1 MAIPIENI
9 YYLLCYAWNKLDE
22 RDRVKVSTEDCSTL
36 LDLFAKVLI
45 NSTRILLKRG
55 IDRNYVPITTEFAGV
70 KGKLELSAT
79 LKTDL
84 LLRQRTI
91 CSFDEFSSNIMT
103 NRILLSTLRDL
114 LRTRGLDAG
123 FKKDI
128 KDLVWRF
135 GDVEPL
141 ELTRAHFAAVKL
153 HRNNKF
159 YDFVLRVCR
168 IVFENR
174 LLSER
179 TGEFEFQ
186 DFVRDERKMS
196 GLFEEFVRRFYEIE
210 QDEFRVGR
218 EDIYWQ
224 LQGPDRA
231 LLPKMQTDVTLR
243 SAREKIIIET
253 KFYADP
259 LKGSYDSEK
268 LPAANLYQLFSYLL
282 NQRVDERSM
291 RTTGILLY
299 ARTDR
304 DIDLDYEYEGHRFL
318 VRTVNLAAGWKE
330 IEERL
335 RAIVGTG

>member
-1 MAIPIENI
+1 ME
-9 YYLLCYAWNKLDE
+9 
-22 RDRVKVSTEDCSTL
+22 
-36 LDLFAKVLI
+36 
-45 NSTRILLKRG
+45 
-55 IDRNYVPITTEFAGV
+55 TT
-70 KGKLELSAT
+70 
-79 LKTDL
+79 
-84 LLRQRTI
+84 
-91 CSFDEFSSNIMT
+91 
-103 NRILLSTLRDL
+103 
-114 LRTRGLDAG
+114 
-123 FKKDI
+123 
-128 KDLVWRF
+128 
-135 GDVEPL
+135 
-141 ELTRAHFAAVKL
+141 
-153 HRNNKF
+153 NKF

-196 GLFEEFVRRFYEIE
+196 SLFEEFVRRFYEIE
-210 QDEFRVGR
+210 QNEFRVGR

-224 LQGPDRA
+224 LRGPDRA

-243 SAREKIIIET
+243 NAREKIIIEA
-253 KFYADP
+253 KFYNEP

-282 NQRVDERSM
+282 NQRSDERSM

-330 IEERL
+330 IAERG
-335 RAIVGTG
+335 VWD